1 MIPAIL
7 VKDKVVVGDNHGD
20 AFSKLSDT
28 EKNDAPISGFIDC
41 DHDKFVTET
50 EIVYLKDIILLRHAQ
65 AQPEQ
70 ENGPITEMGERQ
82 ARKIAIFLQGM
93 CLSGY
98 SGFCSPYKRCL
109 QTAIII
115 KEICS
120 IEFDPDNHL
129 SKQQPKE
136 TTEVFQKR
144 IVESLDNLPKK
155 SVLITHTDF
164 IKSVLLYTHLIGD
177 ELKSIANCSIT
188 YIHQNRIIWLAKD
201 LNAEE
206 NRS

>member
-1 MIPAIL
+1 MMPAIL
-7 VKDKVVVGDNHGD
+7 VKDKIVIGVNHGD

-28 EKNDAPISGFIDC
+28 EKNDAISGFVDN

-70 ENGPITEMGERQ
+70 ENGPITEMGEQQ
-82 ARKIAIFLQGM
+82 ARKTASFLKEM
-93 CLSGY
+93 CLNGY
-98 SGFCSPYKRCL
+98 SGFCSPYQRCQ
-109 QTAIII
+109 QTSIII
-115 KEICS
+115 HETCS
-120 IEFDPDNHL
+120 IQFNPDSHF

-136 TTEVFQKR
+136 TTEVFQNR

-164 IKSVLLYTHLIGD
+164 IKNVLLYTHLIGD